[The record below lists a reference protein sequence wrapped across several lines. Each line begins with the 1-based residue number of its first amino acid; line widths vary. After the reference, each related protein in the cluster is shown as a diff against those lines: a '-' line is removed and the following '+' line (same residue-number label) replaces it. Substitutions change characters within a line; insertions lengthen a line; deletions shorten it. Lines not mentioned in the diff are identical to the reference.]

1 MDTAIEKA
9 RKALAQ
15 ADAILIGASN
25 GLSISE
31 GYNIFADNDMFR
43 SQFGDMA
50 QRYGFHSVLQGVF
63 CQFPTRE
70 AHDEF
75 HRRLVKY
82 WVTDYQPSQVMKDL
96 RAIVGDK
103 PYFVITTNC
112 DMHLEKA
119 GFAPDR
125 VWELEGTF
133 VSGVTHRLDMSKRP
147 TFDRFLADY
156 GGKRLVVLELGIG
169 SQNRIIKPVLY
180 QVTQREPLA
189 TFITL
194 NLPHEIVV
202 PQEIG
207 SKTIPLPGDIAHTL
221 SELSQNS

>member
-1 MDTAIEKA
+1 MDAAIDKA
-9 RKALAQ
+9 RMALGQ

-31 GYNIFADNDMFR
+31 GYNIFADNEMFR
-43 SQFGDMA
+43 RQFGDMA

-63 CQFPTRE
+63 FQFPTRE

-75 HRRLVKY
+75 HNRLVKY

-96 RAIVGDK
+96 RTVVGDK
-103 PYFVITTNC
+103 PYFIITTNC

-119 GFAPDR
+119 GFDEDK

-133 VSGVTHRLDMSKRP
+133 VSGVTHNLDMSKRP
-147 TFDRFLADY
+147 TFDRFLNDY

-180 QVTQREPLA
+180 QVTHREPQA

-207 SKTIPLPGDIAHTL
+207 QKTITLPGDIAKTLKEL
-221 SELSQNS
+221 SE

>member
-9 RKALAQ
+9 RKALVG

-31 GYNIFADNDMFR
+31 GYNIFADNEMFR
-43 SQFGDMA
+43 RQFGDMA
-50 QRYGFHSVLQGVF
+50 LRYGFHSVLQGVF
-63 CQFPTRE
+63 FRFPTRE

-75 HRRLVKY
+75 HSRLVKY
-82 WVTDYQPSQVMKDL
+82 WVKDYCPSQVMKDL
-96 RAIVGDK
+96 RKVVGEK
-103 PYFVITTNC
+103 PYFIITTNC

-119 GFAPDR
+119 GFAEDR
-125 VWELEGTF
+125 IWELEGTF
-133 VSGVTHRLDMSKRP
+133 VSGVTHELDMSKRP
-147 TFDRFLADY
+147 AFDRFLGDY
-156 GGKRLVVLELGIG
+156 GGKRLVVVELGIG

-180 QVTQREPLA
+180 QVAHREPMA

-194 NLPHEIVV
+194 NLPDEIVV

-207 SKTIPLPGDIAHTL
+207 PKTVPLPGDIAKTL
-221 SELSQNS
+221 EELSK

>member
-1 MDTAIEKA
+1 MNTAIEKA
-9 RKALAQ
+9 RKALAE

-31 GYNIFADNDMFR
+31 GYNIFADNEMFR
-43 SQFGDMA
+43 RQFGDMA
-50 QRYGFHSVLQGVF
+50 ERYGFHSVLQGVF
-63 CQFPTRE
+63 CQFPTTDARN
-70 AHDEF
+70 EF
-75 HRRLVKY
+75 HKRLVKY

-103 PYFVITTNC
+103 PYFIITTNC

-119 GFAPDR
+119 GFDEDR

-133 VSGVTHRLDMSKRP
+133 VSGVTHNLDMSKRP
-147 TFDRFLADY
+147 AFDKFLSDY

-180 QVTQREPLA
+180 QVTHREPQA

-202 PQEIG
+202 PQGIG
-207 SKTIPLPGDIAHTL
+207 AKTIVLPGDIATTL
-221 SELSQNS
+221 KDLCQ

>member
-1 MDTAIEKA
+1 MDTAIDKA
-9 RKALAQ
+9 RLALFD

-31 GYNIFADNDMFR
+31 GYNIFADNEMFR
-43 SQFGDMA
+43 RQFGDLA
-50 QRYGFHSVLQGVF
+50 QRYGFRSVLQGVF

-75 HRRLVKY
+75 HNRLVKY

-96 RAIVGDK
+96 RKIVGEK
-103 PYFVITTNC
+103 PYFIITTNC

-119 GFAPDR
+119 GFADDR

-133 VSGVTHRLDMSKRP
+133 VSGVTHQIDMSKRP
-147 TFDRFLADY
+147 AFDRFLSEH

-169 SQNRIIKPVLY
+169 SQNRLIKPVLH
-180 QVTQREPLA
+180 QVTHREPMA

-207 SKTIPLPGDIAHTL
+207 PKTITLPGDIAQTL
-221 SELSQNS
+221 AALSK

>member
-1 MDTAIEKA
+1 MDAAIEKA
-9 RKALAQ
+9 RKALAD

-43 SQFGDMA
+43 RQFGDMA
-50 QRYGFHSVLQGVF
+50 QRYGFRSVLQGVF
-63 CQFPTRE
+63 CQFPTKE

-75 HRRLVKY
+75 HSRLVKY
-82 WVTDYQPSQVMKDL
+82 WVTDYRPSQVMKDL

-103 PYFVITTNC
+103 PYFIITTNC
-112 DMHLEKA
+112 DMHLVKA
-119 GFAPDR
+119 GFAEDR

-133 VSGVTHRLDMSKRP
+133 VSGVTHELDMSKRP
-147 TFDRFLADY
+147 AFDRFLADY

-180 QVTQREPLA
+180 QVTHRELLA

-207 SKTIPLPGDIAHTL
+207 PKTITLPGDIAQTL
-221 SELSQNS
+221 RQLS

>member
-9 RKALAQ
+9 RKALAE

-31 GYNIFADNDMFR
+31 GYNIFADNEMFR
-43 SQFGDMA
+43 RQFGDMA
-50 QRYGFHSVLQGVF
+50 QRYGFRSVLQGVF

-75 HRRLVKY
+75 FRRLVKY

-96 RAIVGDK
+96 RKLVGDK

-119 GFAPDR
+119 GFAEDR

-133 VSGVTHRLDMSKRP
+133 VSGVTHDLDMSKRP
-147 TFDRFLADY
+147 AFDRFLTDY

-180 QVTQREPLA
+180 QVTHREPLA

-194 NLPHEIVV
+194 NLPHEIIV

-207 SKTIPLPGDIAHTL
+207 LKTIPLPGDIAQTLREL
-221 SELSQNS
+221 SE

>member
-1 MDTAIEKA
+1 MDQAIVKA
-9 RKALAQ
+9 RRALAE

-31 GYNIFADNDMFR
+31 GYNIFADNEMFR
-43 SQFGDMA
+43 RQFGDLA
-50 QRYGFHSVLQGVF
+50 RRYGFSSVLQGVF
-63 CQFPTRE
+63 CNFPTRE
-70 AHDEF
+70 AHHEF
-75 HRRLVKY
+75 HSRLVKY

-96 RAIVGDK
+96 RHIVGDK
-103 PYFVITTNC
+103 PYFIITTNC

-119 GFAPDR
+119 GFDEDK

-133 VSGVTHRLDMSKRP
+133 VSGVTHELDMSKRP
-147 TFDRFLADY
+147 AFDRFLNYY

-169 SQNRIIKPVLY
+169 SRNRLIKPVLH
-180 QVTQREPLA
+180 QVTHREPFA

-194 NLPHEIVV
+194 NLPHEIIV

-207 SKTIPLPGDIAHTL
+207 PKTITIPGDIAKSL
-221 SELSQNS
+221 GELSA

>member
-1 MDTAIEKA
+1 MDADIEKA
-9 RKALAQ
+9 RKALAG

-31 GYNIFADNDMFR
+31 GYNIFADNAMFR

-50 QRYGFHSVLQGVF
+50 QRYGFRSVLQGVF
-63 CQFPTRE
+63 FKFPTRE

-82 WVTDYQPSQVMKDL
+82 WVTDYQPSQPMKDL
-96 RAIVGDK
+96 RKTVGDK
-103 PYFVITTNC
+103 PYFIITTNC

-119 GFAPDR
+119 GFDDDR

-133 VSGVTHRLDMSKRP
+133 VSGVTHSLDMSKRP
-147 TFDRFLADY
+147 AFDRFLADH

-169 SQNRIIKPVLY
+169 SQNRIIKPVLH
-180 QVTQREPLA
+180 QVTHRELLA

-202 PQEIG
+202 PAEIG
-207 SKTIPLPGDIAHTL
+207 PKTITLPGDIANTL
-221 SELSQNS
+221 AALSA

>member
-9 RKALAQ
+9 RKALAE
-15 ADAILIGASN
+15 AEAVLIGASN

-31 GYNIFADNDMFR
+31 GYNIFADNEMFR
-43 SQFGDMA
+43 RQFGDMA
-50 QRYGFHSVLQGVF
+50 QRYGFRSVLQGVF
-63 CQFPTRE
+63 CNFPTRE

-75 HRRLVKY
+75 HKRLVKY

-96 RAIVGDK
+96 RAIVGSK
-103 PYFVITTNC
+103 PYFIITTNC

-119 GFAPDR
+119 GFDEAS

-133 VSGVTHRLDMSKRP
+133 VSGVTHDLDMSKRP
-147 TFDRFLADY
+147 AFDRFLADHS
-156 GGKRLVVLELGIG
+156 GKRLVVLELGIG

-180 QVTQREPLA
+180 QVTHREPDA

-207 SKTIPLPGDIAHTL
+207 QKTITLPGDIAKTLKEL
-221 SELSQNS
+221 SE

>member
-31 GYNIFADNDMFR
+31 GYNIFADNEMFR
-43 SQFGDMA
+43 RQFGDMS
-50 QRYGFHSVLQGVF
+50 QRYGFRSVLQGVF
-63 CQFPTRE
+63 CNFPTRE

-75 HRRLVKY
+75 HNRLVKY

-96 RAIVGDK
+96 REIVGNK
-103 PYFVITTNC
+103 PYFIITTNC

-119 GFAPDR
+119 GFAEDR

-133 VSGVTHRLDMSKRP
+133 VSGVTHELDMSKRP
-147 TFDRFLADY
+147 AFDRFLADY

-180 QVTQREPLA
+180 QVTHREPQA

-202 PQEIG
+202 PQEIAD
-207 SKTIPLPGDIAHTL
+207 KTITLPGDIAKTLKEL
-221 SELSQNS
+221 SE

>member
-1 MDTAIEKA
+1 MATDIEKA
-9 RKALAQ
+9 REALSR

-31 GYNIFADNDMFR
+31 GYNIFADNEMFR
-43 SQFGDMA
+43 RQFGDMA
-50 QRYGFHSVLQGVF
+50 ERYGFRSVLQGVF

-70 AHDEF
+70 AHEEF
-75 HRRLVKY
+75 HSRLVKY
-82 WVTDYQPSQVMKDL
+82 WVTDYQPSSVMKDL

-103 PYFVITTNC
+103 PYFIITTNC

-119 GFAPDR
+119 GFAPER

-133 VSGVTHRLDMSKRP
+133 VSGVTHELDMSKRP
-147 TFDRFLADY
+147 AFDRFLADY

-180 QVTQREPLA
+180 QVTLREPEA

-194 NLPHEIVV
+194 NLPREIVV

-207 SKTIPLPGDIAHTL
+207 AKSIALPGDIGQTL
-221 SELSQNS
+221 KDLSLH

>member
-9 RKALAQ
+9 RKALAES
-15 ADAILIGASN
+15 DAILIGASN

-31 GYNIFADNDMFR
+31 GYNIFADNEMFR
-43 SQFGDMA
+43 RQFGDLA
-50 QRYGFHSVLQGVF
+50 QRYGFRSVLQGVF
-63 CQFPTRE
+63 FNFPTRE

-75 HRRLVKY
+75 HKRLVKY

-103 PYFVITTNC
+103 PYFIITTNC
-112 DMHLEKA
+112 DMHLENA
-119 GFAPDR
+119 GFADDR

-133 VSGVTHRLDMSKRP
+133 VSGVTHELDMSKRP
-147 TFDRFLADY
+147 SFDRFLTDY

-180 QVTQREPLA
+180 QVTHREPMA

-207 SKTIPLPGDIAHTL
+207 PKAIALPGDIAKTLKEL
-221 SELSQNS
+221 SE

>member
-9 RKALAQ
+9 RKALAD

-31 GYNIFADNDMFR
+31 GYNIFADNEMFR
-43 SQFGDMA
+43 RQFGDLA

-75 HRRLVKY
+75 HKRLVKY

-96 RAIVGDK
+96 RKIVGDK
-103 PYFVITTNC
+103 PYFIITTNC

-119 GFAPDR
+119 GFAGER

-133 VSGVTHRLDMSKRP
+133 VSGVTHELDMSKRP
-147 TFDRFLADY
+147 AFDRFLSDY

-180 QVTQREPLA
+180 QVTHREPQA

-207 SKTIPLPGDIAHTL
+207 PKTITLPGDIAKTL
-221 SELSQNS
+221 EELSA

>member
-9 RKALAQ
+9 RKALAD

-25 GLSISE
+25 GLSIAE
-31 GYNIFADNDMFR
+31 GYNIFADNEMFR
-43 SQFGDMA
+43 RQFGDLA
-50 QRYGFHSVLQGVF
+50 DRYGFRSVLQGVF
-63 CQFPTRE
+63 FNFPTQQ

-75 HRRLVKY
+75 HRRLVKD
-82 WVTDYQPSQVMKDL
+82 WITDYTPSTVMKDL

-103 PYFVITTNC
+103 PYFIITTNC
-112 DMHLEKA
+112 DMHVEKS
-119 GFAPDR
+119 GFADDR

-133 VSGVTHRLDMSKRP
+133 ATGVTHQLDMSKRP
-147 TFDRFLADY
+147 AFDRFLAEY

-180 QVTQREPLA
+180 QVAHREPQA

-202 PQEIG
+202 PAEI
-207 SKTIPLPGDIAHTL
+207 SAKTIALPGDLAATL
-221 SELSQNS
+221 AELSR

>member
-1 MDTAIEKA
+1 MNPAIEKA
-9 RKALAQ
+9 RKAIAG

-31 GYNIFADNDMFR
+31 GYNIFAYNDMFR
-43 SQFGDMA
+43 QQFGDMA
-50 QRYGFHSVLQGVF
+50 QHYGFRSVLQGVF
-63 CQFPTRE
+63 CHFPTQQ

-75 HRRLVKY
+75 HQRLVKY
-82 WVTDYQPSQVMKDL
+82 WVTDYEPSQVMKDL

-103 PYFVITTNC
+103 PYFIITTNC

-119 GFAPDR
+119 GFAEDK

-133 VSGVTHRLDMSKRP
+133 VSGVTHEFDMAKRP
-147 TFDRFLADY
+147 AFERFLADY

-180 QVTQREPLA
+180 QVTQREPQA

-207 SKTIPLPGDIAHTL
+207 EKAIRLPGDIAVTLKEL
-221 SELSQNS
+221 SE